1 MGERFK
7 YCVNCGEKNPI
18 NSKYCKRCG
27 YQFNMEEF
35 NRNSSDSSLK
45 DNYSNQLFDKHFNKD
60 YSDEVYPENTNE
72 KHKKHLIAGLLVVL
86 ILIVSVTT
94 VVVMAGSP
102 EDVPYLFKA
111 DEIQVNS
118 VTQTDYQSFVADTYT
133 GSAKVYNVEFITKE
147 DLADT
152 TIEVYGYDSNNQ
164 LLDNVG
170 NFFGTNESNVIL
182 SNDTP
187 ANTITNANVV
197 FSKKGYD
204 DFQLKYLKIFVY
216 KNSNGN
222 KELVDKFTYKV
233 S

>member
-102 EDVPYLFKA
+102 EYVPYLF
-111 DEIQVNS
+111 
-118 VTQTDYQSFVADTYT
+118 
-133 GSAKVYNVEFITKE
+133 
-147 DLADT
+147 
-152 TIEVYGYDSNNQ
+152 
-164 LLDNVG
+164 
-170 NFFGTNESNVIL
+170 
-182 SNDTP
+182 
-187 ANTITNANVV
+187 
-197 FSKKGYD
+197 
-204 DFQLKYLKIFVY
+204 
-216 KNSNGN
+216 
-222 KELVDKFTYKV
+222 
-233 S
+233 